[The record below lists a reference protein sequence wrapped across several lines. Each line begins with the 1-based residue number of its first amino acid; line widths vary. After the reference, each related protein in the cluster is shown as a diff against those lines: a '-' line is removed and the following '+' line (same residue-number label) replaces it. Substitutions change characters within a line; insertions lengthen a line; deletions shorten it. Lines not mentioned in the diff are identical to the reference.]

1 MKNHN
6 NFRIYLM
13 FIFLVLIAVSCMDP
27 VVDKD
32 ESYSDFEDFDASAY
46 LNDPSEGF
54 LNGGFSRRF
63 MVLAGVCALPQSTL
77 KTGLH
82 SGE

>member
-1 MKNHN
+1 MSSHMKNRN

-13 FIFLVLIAVSCMDP
+13 FIFLVLIAGSCMDP

-54 LNGGFSRRF
+54 
-63 MVLAGVCALPQSTL
+63 
-77 KTGLH
+77 
-82 SGE
+82 